1 VGVLIDATAQQALL
15 ILGAMRNVATA
26 QGAEPLTDADRA
38 ALAATHHY
46 LFQATD
52 DLDPLQLP
60 DTIPVVLHAAL
71 EDPRLA
77 DHATQLLTVMA
88 LVDGTIDTGKITVV
102 QSYAGA
108 LGITGDYVEQL
119 AELGQRNLQWV
130 VADAQRKNVLSVS
143 GQRLEGSL
151 DDWIHPYARG
161 RADAALASRY
171 RSLGNLDLG
180 THGRAFFDFYQA
192 YRFAFPGEPDGLI
205 EVFASRHDS
214 THVLSGY
221 DTSPQGELLVSAF
234 TAGMHP
240 EEPMSGHILPV
251 IISWHLGLQVT
262 KLAGSY
268 TGALD
273 PEKFFVAW
281 ERGAEVS
288 TDVFD
293 PSWDFWA
300 ATSRPL
306 DELRTD
312 YDVPPLDPKFAAS
325 GDFPDWYRPSA

>member
-1 VGVLIDATAQQALL
+1 MLIDATPAQAQL

-46 LFQATD
+46 IFRATD
-52 DLDPLQLP
+52 ELDPAQLP

-71 EDPRLA
+71 EDPKVA
-77 DHATQLLTVMA
+77 DHAAQLLTVMA
-88 LVDGTIDTGKITVV
+88 LVDGTVDEKKIATVE
-102 QSYAGA
+102 SYAAGMDV
-108 LGITGDYVEQL
+108 TGDYIRQL
-119 AELGQRNLQWV
+119 AELGRQNLQWV
-130 VADAQRKNVLSVS
+130 VADAQRQNVLSVS
-143 GQRLEGSL
+143 GEHLQGSL
-151 DDWIHPYARG
+151 DDWIHPYTGG
-161 RADAALASRY
+161 RADAALAARY
-171 RSLGNLDLG
+171 YGLADLEPG
-180 THGRAFFDFYQA
+180 THGRAFSDFYGT
-192 YRFAFPGEPDGLI
+192 YKFAFPGEPDGLN
-205 EVFASRHDS
+205 ETFASRHDS

-268 TGALD
+268 KGALD

-281 ERGAEVS
+281 ERGSEVS
-288 TDVFD
+288 TDVFAE
-293 PSWDFWA
+293 SWDFWSA
-300 ATSRPL
+300 STRPL
-306 DELRTD
+306 GELRAA
-312 YDVPPLDPKFAAS
+312 YDVPPLDPKDAAS
-325 GDFPDWYRPSA
+325 GEFPDWYHPVA

>member
-1 VGVLIDATAQQALL
+1 MLVDATPQQAQL

-26 QGAEPLTDADRA
+26 QGTEPLTDADRA

-46 LFQATD
+46 LFRATD
-52 DLDPLQLP
+52 DLDPAQLP

-71 EDPRLA
+71 EDPKLA
-77 DHATQLLTVMA
+77 DHAVQLLTVMA
-88 LVDGTIDTGKITVV
+88 VVDGMIDTAKIATV
-102 QSYAGA
+102 QSYAAA

-119 AELGQRNLQWV
+119 AELGRRNLQWV
-130 VADAQRKNVLSVS
+130 IADAQRKNVLSVS
-143 GQRLEGSL
+143 GQHLEGSL
-151 DDWIHPYARG
+151 DDWIHPYTRG
-161 RADAALASRY
+161 RSEPALASRY
-171 RSLGNLDLG
+171 DRLADLEVG
-180 THGRAFFDFYQA
+180 TLGRAFFDFYQT
-192 YRFAFPGEPDGLI
+192 YKFAFPGEPDGLI
-205 EVFASRHDS
+205 ETFASRHDS

-281 ERGAEVS
+281 ERGGEVT

-300 ATSRPL
+300 ATSRSL
-306 DELRTD
+306 ADLRTE
-312 YDVPPLDPKFAAS
+312 YAVPPLDPKFAAS
-325 GDFPDWYRPSA
+325 GDFPDWYRPVA